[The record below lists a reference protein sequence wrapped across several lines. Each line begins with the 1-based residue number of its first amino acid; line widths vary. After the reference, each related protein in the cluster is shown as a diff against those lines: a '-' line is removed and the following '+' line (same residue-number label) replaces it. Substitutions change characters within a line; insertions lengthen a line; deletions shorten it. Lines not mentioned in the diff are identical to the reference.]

1 VLQKL
6 FIVVL
11 LLLAI
16 TGATAAQEEQFVF
29 GDALPDAPTLASRG
43 AYGVGVQTLTLTN
56 PNQIDILNLSEANPT
71 ATYDR
76 VLTVDVWY
84 PAVIPADASEETIY
98 DGTLGRADQGTARD
112 YEFAGRALRDAVPN
126 PDDAAYPLVVVSHGY
141 PGSRY
146 MMTWLTENL
155 ASKGYVV
162 VAIDHTEST
171 YADVNAFGSTLL
183 NRATDQ
189 IFVIDEMARLN
200 GEDGFLSGMID
211 VESTALIGYSMGG
224 YGALNVIGAGYGPVL
239 SGFMGPV
246 IAPRL
251 AGAEGYAADQR
262 VKAAVLFAPWGGNLA
277 AAGAPG
283 VSIWADEAF
292 ANITVP
298 TLWIAG
304 SLDDVAYYDAIV
316 NMFDNAT
323 NSDRA
328 LLTYV
333 NALHN
338 VAPNPP
344 PAQGLTFPE
353 YESASEPAWDVRR
366 INNINQHFITA
377 FLGLHLQGQNELREY
392 MTLVENAADGVY
404 AVDDAGAFTNEH
416 TYWEGFQNRT
426 AVGLEFR
433 VAGP

>member
-1 VLQKL
+1 MRKL
-6 FIVVL
+6 LIIGL
-11 LLLAI
+11 LLFVL
-16 TGATAAQEEQFVF
+16 TGVAAAQGQEFVF
-29 GDALPDAPTLASRG
+29 GDALPDAPELAARG
-43 AYGVGVQTLTLTN
+43 AYSVGVTTLTLTN
-56 PNQIDILNLSEANPT
+56 PDQIDILNLSEANPD

-76 VLTVDVWY
+76 MLTVDVWY
-84 PAVIPADASEETIY
+84 PAVIPADAGERTVYEGTI
-98 DGTLGRADQGTARD
+98 GRADQGTARP
-112 YEFAGRALRDAVPN
+112 YEIAGRAFRDAL
-126 PDDAAYPLVVVSHGY
+126 PDADSAPYPLVVVSHGY

-146 MMTWLTENL
+146 MMTYLTENL

-189 IFVIDEMARLN
+189 IFVVDEMARLN
-200 GEDGFLSGMID
+200 GEEGALNGMLD
-211 VESTALIGYSMGG
+211 ADNTALIGYSMGG
-224 YGALNVIGAGYGPVL
+224 YGALNVIGAGYGETL
-239 SGFMGPV
+239 AGFLGPA

-251 AGAEGYAADQR
+251 AGADGYAADPR
-262 VKAAVLFAPWGGNLA
+262 VKAAVLFAPWGGDLA

-283 VSIWADEAF
+283 VSLWSDEAF
-292 ANITVP
+292 ANIVVP

-304 SLDDVAYYDAIV
+304 SLDDVANYDAIV
-316 NMFDNAT
+316 NMFENAS
-323 NSDRA
+323 NSERA

-344 PAQGLTFPE
+344 ALEGVTFGE

-392 MTLVENAADGVY
+392 LDLVGNSADGVY
-404 AVDDAGAFTNEH
+404 AVDEAGAFTDEH
-416 TYWEGFQNRT
+416 TYWLGFQNRT

-433 VAGP
+433 TEAP